1 MGVSDAE
8 RSSGS
13 LQSFAGYLSMN
24 TLLRLSLLV
33 GSFVFVAS
41 CAPIRSN
48 SRQDISHL
56 VRVSDNQ
63 ALKRFDVEL
72 ENTSAEAWC
81 IEEGSWPNSV
91 GYLDSHGRDV
101 WVEANGRNFP
111 ITERNLGFCTSLCD
125 FRMAPGEVIR
135 GNIPYAEFSLPAS
148 VEALEKKLVMSIWSK
163 SCH

>member
-1 MGVSDAE
+1 LSGVTLPID
-8 RSSGS
+8 R
-13 LQSFAGYLSMN
+13 LNGYLSLS
-24 TLLRLSLLV
+24 TLLRVSLLTGMLACMV
-33 GSFVFVAS
+33 S
-41 CAPIRSN
+41 CASLGRH
-48 SRQDISHL
+48 SRQDISRL
-56 VRVSDNQ
+56 VRVFDNRE
-63 ALKRFDVEL
+63 LKRFDVEL
-72 ENTSAEAWC
+72 ENTSAKAWC

-125 FRMAPGEVIR
+125 LRMAPGEVIR